1 MKTLGILVSGLM
13 IASTSVYAAGD
24 NDQQAAA
31 TGSNETVKL
40 MVVDKTRKPFKRT
53 FETLTVTEIAALEEA
68 RTNNVV
74 DSRDRL
80 GAKRIN
86 WR

>member
-1 MKTLGILVSGLM
+1 MKKLGLLIAGLVF
-13 IASTSVYAAGD
+13 ASSSAYAAGD
-24 NDQQAAA
+24 QHAAA

-40 MVVDKTRKPFKRT
+40 VVVDKTSKPFKRT
-53 FETLTVTEIAALEEA
+53 VETYTVTDIAAMEEA
-68 RTNNVV
+68 RSNNAA

-80 GAKRIN
+80 FAKRIH

>member
-1 MKTLGILVSGLM
+1 MKKLGLLVAGLVF
-13 IASTSVYAAGD
+13 ASSSVYAAG
-24 NDQQAAA
+24 NHGKHAAA

-53 FETLTVTEIAALEEA
+53 FETYTVTDIAAMEEA
-68 RTNNVV
+68 RSNSI
-74 DSRDRL
+74 DARDRL
-80 GAKRIN
+80 SAKRIT

>member
-1 MKTLGILVSGLM
+1 MKKMGLL
-13 IASTSVYAAGD
+13 IAGLLFASSSVYAAGD
-24 NDQQAAA
+24 QHAA

-40 MVVDKTRKPFKRT
+40 VVVDKTSKPFKRT
-53 FETLTVTEIAALEEA
+53 VETYTVTDIAAMEAA
-68 RTNNVV
+68 RTNDAA

-80 GAKRIN
+80 FAKRIH